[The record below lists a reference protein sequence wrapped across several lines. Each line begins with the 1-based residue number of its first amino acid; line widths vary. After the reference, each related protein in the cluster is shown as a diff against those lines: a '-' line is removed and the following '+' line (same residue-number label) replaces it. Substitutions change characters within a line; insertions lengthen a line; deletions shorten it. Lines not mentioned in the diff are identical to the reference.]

1 MGKYL
6 QDVSGMIHEVLRK
19 EYRKKKGRERVEEAI
34 GEDLVEL
41 LS

>member
-6 QDVSGMIHEVLRK
+6 QEFSGMIHEVLRK
-19 EYRKKKGRERVEEAI
+19 EYEKKKGRERVEETTK
-34 GEDLVEL
+34 EYLVEL